1 MKIHRLYLLAAI
13 VVLSSCRF
21 LSTLE
26 TFTGP
31 STPTAT
37 AAAIETAAPSPTET
51 KAIVPSSTIPAP
63 QPDTLEILAY
73 CTLIGNNPI
82 TSIPAGTPIIISW
95 GWLALSEIQV
105 QDHIDNVVYAIT
117 LDGVQ
122 LEGLM
127 GNIWNTT
134 SGEYVVNWAA
144 DVGVLPAGTHELT
157 FDVSWKKMIFDGL
170 DTYGPGG
177 TYETEHDDCQIIV
190 GGQGDRS
197 G

>member
-1 MKIHRLYLLAAI
+1 
-13 VVLSSCRF
+13 
-21 LSTLE
+21 
-26 TFTGP
+26 
-31 STPTAT
+31 
-37 AAAIETAAPSPTET
+37 
-51 KAIVPSSTIPAP
+51 
-63 QPDTLEILAY
+63 
-73 CTLIGNNPI
+73 
-82 TSIPAGTPIIISW
+82 
-95 GWLALSEIQV
+95 V